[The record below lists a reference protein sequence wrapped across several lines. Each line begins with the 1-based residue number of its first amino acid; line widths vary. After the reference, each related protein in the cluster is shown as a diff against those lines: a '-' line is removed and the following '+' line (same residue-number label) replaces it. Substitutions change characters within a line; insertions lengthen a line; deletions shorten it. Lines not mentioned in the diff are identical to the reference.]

1 MVTDIGVEAMAP
13 MKKGTPT
20 EFRDRTGKI
29 IRVGDRIRNVL
40 DGHVMHIDKFGGAAG
55 PAGVRYR
62 LKDLDLSR
70 YELYAGPMPE
80 IPSEAVV
87 TADDVACLAPAHMR
101 DPERRTVR
109 KKAAKPVKKNKEEEE
124 SVGETVSA
132 AKLALGA
139 YALCRRL
146 ENRAKSMIREGE
158 DILAAIELLK
168 KL

>member
-1 MVTDIGVEAMAP
+1 

-20 EFRDRTGKI
+20 EFRDRSGKV
-29 IRVGDRIRNVL
+29 IRIGDRIRNVL

-70 YELYAGPMPE
+70 YELYAGPMPQ

-109 KKAAKPVKKNKEEEE
+109 KKAAKPVKKDKEEK

-132 AKLALGA
+132 AKMALEA
-139 YALCRRL
+139 NNLCRRL
-146 ENRAKSMIREGE
+146 ENRAKQMIREGE
-158 DILAAIELLK
+158 EILAAIELLK